1 MRRSLRQEA
10 QTPTVLLRSE
20 VCFLHFIW
28 GLHTTPF
35 SALWV
40 RFGFGLFSWAAAF
53 AGRSDGGFKIE
64 MACFVFLEN
73 TN

>member
-40 RFGFGLFSWAAAF
+40 RFGFGVAYVDRDAKIFSFFSSLF
-53 AGRSDGGFKIE
+53 
-64 MACFVFLEN
+64 V
-73 TN
+73 